1 MAKEAEMLAV
11 TFIVSSISVL
21 GFYAYVFTQLRREQ
35 KRGDS
40 HKKHLAEHLYEME
53 SDPRESDAENP
64 EDPGFLSSGAGIR
77 SDSRAKAMLGQEAMV
92 RVGLTLGGLAAIL
105 GGIKFFNSLVSWL
118 HWY

>member
-1 MAKEAEMLAV
+1 MLAV

-77 SDSRAKAMLGQEAMV
+77 SDSRARAMLGQEAMV
-92 RVGLTLGGLAAIL
+92 RVGLTLEVWQQSWAEL
-105 GGIKFFNSLVSWL
+105 NSSI
-118 HWY
+118 HW

>member
-1 MAKEAEMLAV
+1 MLAV

-21 GFYAYVFTQLRREQ
+21 GFYSYVFVQLLREQ

-53 SDPRESDAENP
+53 SDPRQSDAENP
-64 EDPGFLSSGAGIR
+64 EDPDFLSSGAGIR
-77 SDSRAKAMLGQEAMV
+77 FGSIAGAMSHQEAIV

-105 GGIKFFNSLVSWL
+105 GGIEFLNSLVGWL
-118 HWY
+118 HWN